1 MSDAARLL
9 FDKYLPA
16 GATAFVEEWSRGR
29 RVFIK
34 IKRERQTKLGDYRRQ
49 RDGQHLITINHNL
62 PPELFFFV
70 LTHEFAHLL
79 AFEKFGFRIA
89 PHGPEWK
96 QTYRQMLGQ
105 TDGVYSP
112 ALAPLI
118 RRYAQNPKANFSA
131 FAPLAK
137 ILETGPQKDGLTF
150 VEAVPPGGDFI
161 YRQEIYRMVGR
172 RKINY
177 LCQHLATGR
186 GFIFRPAA
194 AVEMII
200 K

>member
-1 MSDAARLL
+1 MSDTAGLL

-16 GATAFVEEWSRGR
+16 GAKTFVEEWSRGR

-34 IKRERQTKLGDYRRQ
+34 IKGERQSKLGDYRRQ

-89 PHGPEWK
+89 PHGAEWK
-96 QTYRQMLGQ
+96 QTYRGMLQQ
-105 TDGVYSP
+105 TDGIYTP

-118 RRYAQNPKANFSA
+118 RQYAQNPRANFSA
-131 FAPLAK
+131 FAPLAR
-137 ILETGPQKDGLTF
+137 ILENLPQEEGITF
-150 VEAVPPGGDFI
+150 VEAVPPGADFI
-161 YRQEIYRMVGR
+161 YRREIYRMVGR

-177 LCQHLATGR
+177 LCKHLATGR

-194 AVEMII
+194 PVEMII